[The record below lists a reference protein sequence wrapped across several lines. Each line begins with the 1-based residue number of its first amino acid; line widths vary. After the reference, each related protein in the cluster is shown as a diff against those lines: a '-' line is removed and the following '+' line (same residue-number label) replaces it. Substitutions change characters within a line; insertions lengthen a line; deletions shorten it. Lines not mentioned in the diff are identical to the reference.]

1 MPNPPPSAP
10 TLLLSHRLAGETRDA
25 LAARF
30 PDLRIVLLPES
41 GDVPDD
47 ARDATVLY
55 RAGMPFD
62 ALRTALGQLPDLA
75 WIHTASA
82 GFNWV
87 LIPEVVAR
95 PIRLTRTARVL
106 DVPIAE
112 YAVGATLA
120 LLKRFPAYLEAQ
132 RERRWDRA
140 MDARGLDGAT
150 VGVIGAGAIGRAAAA
165 RYRAFGA
172 RLLGMKRDA
181 EPLPEFDEIVPRER
195 LDHLLEA
202 SDVVLVACPLTPET
216 RHLLGRDQ
224 FARMKPHAILVNV
237 ARGEVLVEDDLVEA
251 LRTRTIAAAALD
263 VFTVEPLPTE
273 SPLWA
278 LDNVLLTP
286 HVSYVDPGT
295 LRRGIEEFAA
305 NFERFRDGRPLL
317 HEIKS
322 RELGY

>member
-1 MPNPPPSAP
+1 MPSHAAP
-10 TLLLSHRLAGETRDA
+10 TLLLSHRLGGETHDA
-25 LAARF
+25 LVARF
-30 PDLRIVLLPES
+30 PDLRIVVLPES
-41 GDVPDD
+41 GDVPGD
-47 ARDATVLY
+47 ARDGTVLY

-62 ALRTALGQLPDLA
+62 ALRTALAQLPDLA

-87 LIPEVVAR
+87 LIPEVVGR

-120 LLKRFPAYLEAQ
+120 LLKRFPSYLEAQ

-150 VGVIGAGAIGRAAAA
+150 VGVIGAGAIGRAAAL

-172 RLLGMKRDA
+172 RLIGMKRDPV
-181 EPLPEFDEIVPRER
+181 PLPEFDAIVPRDE
-195 LDHLLEA
+195 LDRLLEE

-216 RHLLGRDQ
+216 RHLLGRAQ
-224 FARMKPHAILVNV
+224 FARMKANAILVNV
-237 ARGEVLVEDDLVEA
+237 ARGEVLVEDDLVSA
-251 LRTRTIAAAALD
+251 LRSRTIAAAALD
-263 VFTVEPLPTE
+263 VFTVEPLPAD

-295 LRRGIEEFAA
+295 LRRGIEEFAT
-305 NFERFRDGRPLL
+305 NLDRFREDRPLE